1 MNYWFVQ
8 PSLFCRFKQS
18 EIGRR
23 HIMCVHLKTQ
33 GTANTQFDAILEHMR
48 KHLNDMR
55 HLCLWLKCRVSVNC
69 RQWFVSISMEC
80 LDREECENKILKI
93 DLCGHLPLIKPQP
106 KANFA
111 VGELALSKRLPL
123 NQIFFGQRFGSAY
136 RSIWTTATG
145 FIPKYV
151 NRNPFV
157 ESFATRAINLPSIFI
172 QFYCD

>member
-1 MNYWFVQ
+1 MIW
-8 PSLFCRFKQS
+8 
-18 EIGRR
+18 
-23 HIMCVHLKTQ
+23 
-33 GTANTQFDAILEHMR
+33 
-48 KHLNDMR
+48 

-93 DLCGHLPLIKPQP
+93 DLCGHLPLIKPQT

-123 NQIFFGQRFGSAY
+123 NQIFFRQRFGSAY

-151 NRNPFV
+151 NRNQFV
-157 ESFATRAINLPSIFI
+157 ESFVHNASDQFAVNIYPILLWLMFAAKWLIFRDCNLCGHISHQLVGANSFRTTSCHEII
-172 QFYCD
+172 